1 MKLPSVPGHVHSDSL
16 IVLQIGSHEYTLWLA
31 PDSSTGSHT
40 QWFYFAVRNGRC
52 GIRYKFN
59 IVNLRKDRSLYS
71 QGMQPVVHSAK
82 EAATKVGGP
91 AFNLV
96 CLGKGSCSQCRA
108 AWSAW
113 RISGL
118 LQGRGWFRAG
128 NQVSYQEGL
137 PCDSSGRCYY
147 TLSFTL
153 TLPHNRDT
161 VHIAHCFPYTYTD
174 LTRWA
179 GGSLWWLWLA
189 GVLFKRQH
197 RAAQAPQ
204 AGWRPARPCLATQ
217 QRPQICAAFAVSL
230 AALKGG
236 FLLRGV
242 SCQPCV
248 SEGPGPCTVAVLSS
262 LLVSS

>member
-1 MKLPSVPGHVHSDSL
+1 MDLHQQVQEWSLLDQELKQASCCALVPEHLHSDSH
-16 IVLQIGSHEYTLWLA
+16 IVLQIGSHEYNLWLA

-52 GIRYKFN
+52 GVRYKFN

-82 EAATKVGGP
+82 EAATKVGEP
-91 AFNLV
+91 AFKQMP
-96 CLGKGSCSQCRA
+96 GKGELLAMQASLV
-108 AWSAW
+108 
-113 RISGL
+113 GL

-147 TLSFTL
+147 TLSFSL

-174 LTRWA
+174 LTR
-179 GGSLWWLWLA
+179 
-189 GVLFKRQH
+189 
-197 RAAQAPQ
+197 
-204 AGWRPARPCLATQ
+204 
-217 QRPQICAAFAVSL
+217 
-230 AALKGG
+230 
-236 FLLRGV
+236 
-242 SCQPCV
+242 
-248 SEGPGPCTVAVLSS
+248 
-262 LLVSS
+262 

>member
-91 AFNLV
+91 AFNPV

-108 AWSAW
+108 AWLAW

-128 NQVSYQEGL
+128 NQVTYQEGL

-179 GGSLWWLWLA
+179 GEARGGFGW
-189 GVLFKRQH
+189 QH
-197 RAAQAPQ
+197 RLHRQ
-204 AGWRPARPCLATQ
+204 AGAQHGLARRHSRGLRSVQLCCQSRSSQGRL
-217 QRPQICAAFAVSL
+217 L
-230 AALKGG
+230 AAWCLMPA
-236 FLLRGV
+236 L
-242 SCQPCV
+242 C
-248 SEGPGPCTVAVLSS
+248 E
-262 LLVSS
+262 